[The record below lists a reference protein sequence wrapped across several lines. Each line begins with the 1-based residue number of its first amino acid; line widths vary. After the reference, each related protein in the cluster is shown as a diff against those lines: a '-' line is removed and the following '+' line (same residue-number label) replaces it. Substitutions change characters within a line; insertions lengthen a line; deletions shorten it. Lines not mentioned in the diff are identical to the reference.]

1 MTTTPLL
8 ALDGDGPLYPPGL
21 PRIAVGDPGAP
32 AAAGA
37 RLPSTRALAA
47 DLGIS
52 RNVVLL
58 AYEHLLGEG
67 YAQARTGSGTVVA
80 PTLPEE
86 WSACRAAADRPGRN
100 GSTPASHSRGRRAA
114 AAIVAHRSARRRDR
128 ARDTGTVGRSRER
141 CPYDFRFGRPA
152 FGDFPHAV
160 WGRLLG
166 RPRARSEQTRSR
178 LRTARGLDASCASS
192 SQQRLRR
199 YRGVD
204 AAPEQIV
211 VVNGSQQALDLVR
224 ACSHRLPATECSSK
238 SLTIWVRDGC
248 SSPPAPSSS
257 ELPSTRTESGFPTI
271 ALGARRVW
279 RT

>member
-1 MTTTPLL
+1 
-8 ALDGDGPLYPPGL
+8 
-21 PRIAVGDPGAP
+21 
-32 AAAGA
+32 
-37 RLPSTRALAA
+37 A

-86 WSACRAAADRPGRN
+86 WSAAAPPQLSLAVTAARPRRI
-100 GSTPASHSRGRRAA
+100 TPAGEPPPRLSRTGQRVVAIARATP
-114 AAIVAHRSARRRDR
+114 ARWD
-128 ARDTGTVGRSRER
+128 VSRER

-166 RPRARSEQTRSR
+166 RRARGASKRDLDYGPPEGRRELREQ
-178 LRTARGLDASCASS
+178 LA
-192 SQQRLRR
+192 QRLRR

-204 AAPEQIV
+204 AAAEQIV
-211 VVNGSQQALDLVR
+211 VVNGSQQALDLVAR
-224 ACSHRLPATECSSK
+224 VLIDAGDRVLIEEPHY
-238 SLTIWVRDGC
+238 
-248 SSPPAPSSS
+248 
-257 ELPSTRTESGFPTI
+257 
-271 ALGARRVW
+271 LGARWVFESAGAELVRAPVDEDGVQIPDD
-279 RT
+279 R